1 MDLRGR
7 LHASPVYDVILRLR
21 SRRQYRL
28 WLQGGLSFPPHR
40 VKENVLRQYARRHG
54 LRSFVET
61 GTYFGEMIDALKE
74 EFSQIQS
81 IELDDFLYERARRRF
96 GNFRHIHLLHGD
108 SSAMLAVALSA
119 IDGPTLFW
127 LDAHHSA
134 GITAMG
140 GRASPVLEEL
150 DHIFRS
156 PIDGHV
162 IAIDDARLFGN
173 EAGYPTMDE
182 LRTFVAE
189 HALGR
194 ITEVAD
200 DIIHIH

>member
-1 MDLRGR
+1 
-7 LHASPVYDVILRLR
+7 
-21 SRRQYRL
+21 
-28 WLQGGLSFPPHR
+28 
-40 VKENVLRQYARRHG
+40 
-54 LRSFVET
+54 
-61 GTYFGEMIDALKE
+61 MIDALKE

-96 GNFRHIHLLHGD
+96 GKFRHIHLLHGD

-140 GRASPVLEEL
+140 DRVSPVLEEL
-150 DHIFRS
+150 EHIFRS
-156 PIDGHV
+156 PIRGHV
-162 IAIDDARLFGN
+162 IAIDDARLFGD

-182 LRTFVAE
+182 LRSFVAE
-189 HALGR
+189 RGSGR
-194 ITEVAD
+194 VTQVAD
-200 DIIHIH
+200 DIVRVQEA